1 MLTKIYQKERCKT
14 IRCKQSHYLRITY
27 KKNRDRWST
36 TLLVFQELQN
46 LGCTVIDVK
55 LASRIEG
62 ELARILGLHF
72 EEALKLWDEREKFSE
87 SVQTVKEKV
96 LPKIAEEST
105 LENFK
110 SMCVKEGVA
119 HPLESLYLLAYY
131 GDIKLVGARGNVL
144 ILKNASTSA
153 EIEDRESSAKGMLSR
168 IFQPFLR
175 FFSKSKR

>member
-1 MLTKIYQKERCKT
+1 M
-14 IRCKQSHYLRITY
+14 
-27 KKNRDRWST
+27 
-36 TLLVFQELQN
+36 
-46 LGCTVIDVK
+46 
-55 LASRIEG
+55 
-62 ELARILGLHF
+62 
-72 EEALKLWDEREKFSE
+72 KLWDEKEKFSG

-110 SMCVKEGVA
+110 SMCVKEGVV

-153 EIEDRESSAKGMLSR
+153 EIEDQESSAKSILSR

-175 FFSKSKR
+175 LFSKPKKE